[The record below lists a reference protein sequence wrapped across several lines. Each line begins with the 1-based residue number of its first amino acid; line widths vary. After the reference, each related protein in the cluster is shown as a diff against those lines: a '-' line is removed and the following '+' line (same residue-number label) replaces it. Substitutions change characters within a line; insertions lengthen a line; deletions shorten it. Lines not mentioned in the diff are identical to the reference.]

1 MEAPWK
7 QGAFCFYAI
16 MNLSFNPLAI
26 MHSLRFNF
34 TDMNLDKPQYNTPE
48 AQEAFVAAGKRL
60 ADAKEDEVA
69 ASLDTYVKN
78 KERSQIS
85 NPLLYATDML
95 SDEQYQSRV
104 AKGFF
109 TGPDEMI
116 SLNEFE
122 SSKIENYKLNLTGIN
137 LEEDFQKF
145 SEDDWLRYETQ
156 TIHLKV
162 LQSEE
167 GLVTLEFSEE
177 KGYLTVS
184 IDSELKKIVE

>member
-1 MEAPWK
+1 
-7 QGAFCFYAI
+7 
-16 MNLSFNPLAI
+16 

-48 AQEAFVAAGKRL
+48 AQEAFAAAGKRL
-60 ADAKEDEVA
+60 ADAKDAEVA

-85 NPLLYATDML
+85 NALLYAMDML

-104 AKGFF
+104 AKGFL

-145 SEDDWLRYETQ
+145 SEDDWLRDVTQ